1 MIHRDDG
8 LQHPRTLTGSAIC
21 LTPKLTLASGA
32 TALGSVVLTRP
43 PHFRL
48 SHYLAD
54 I

>member
-1 MIHRDDG
+1 MIHRNDR
-8 LQHPRTLTGSAIC
+8 LQHPRTLTGSAIR
-21 LTPKLTLASGA
+21 LTPKLTLASDA
-32 TALGSVVLTRP
+32 TGLGSVLLPV